1 VNSLRRIGILLVV
14 MPLLALAACKPD
26 PSHASTSGSAP
37 ATSPSKSAS
46 LESDA
51 EAFTECV
58 REHGVSDFPGVTVL
72 SDGRLQLN
80 SSASFD
86 PTLAAYR
93 AAAKACASKLPSG
106 TSLPAD
112 PNPPS
117 IAVP

>member
-58 REHGVSDFPGVTVL
+58 REHGVSDFPRGHCALGRSAAIELKRVVRPDL
-72 SDGRLQLN
+72 GRL
-80 SSASFD
+80 
-86 PTLAAYR
+86 
-93 AAAKACASKLPSG
+93 
-106 TSLPAD
+106 
-112 PNPPS
+112 
-117 IAVP
+117 